1 VTLGILL
8 GAGILLAAAAGANL
22 RKLADVRLKAS
33 FLIAL
38 ALALQLLVFAVP
50 WTARLFG
57 GAAVAVDV
65 SSYVLLLLF
74 VAANLRQPGFGV
86 AALGLALNTVVI
98 FANHGRMPV
107 ALSVWKTTGKA
118 GGDITGTG
126 HYNNNVLATAHT
138 HLGFLGD
145 VLPLPAAVPF
155 ANAFSVG
162 DLLLLLGA
170 TFFVYRHCA
179 PSPNPL
185 LRRLLRQPAPTS

>member
-1 VTLGILL
+1 
-8 GAGILLAAAAGANL
+8 
-22 RKLADVRLKAS
+22 
-33 FLIAL
+33 
-38 ALALQLLVFAVP
+38 
-50 WTARLFG
+50 
-57 GAAVAVDV
+57 
-65 SSYVLLLLF
+65 
-74 VAANLRQPGFGV
+74 
-86 AALGLALNTVVI
+86 
-98 FANHGRMPV
+98 
-107 ALSVWKTTGKA
+107 VWKTTGKA